1 MQDLIGSG
9 ALWVAIPI
17 AMLAGLVSFASPC
30 VLPLLPGYLGLLG
43 GAAESRSRGRVVA
56 GVLLF
61 TAGFG
66 ALFTLYGAAF
76 GQLGSW
82 LIRWQDPLLRALGVI
97 VILMGLLFTGL
108 FSRLQF
114 SRRLTLSP
122 RATLAGAPLLG
133 LVFGLGWTPCIGP
146 ALATISALSLG
157 TATATRGA
165 LLTFAYSLG
174 LGIPFLLAALGL
186 GWTARS
192 VAFLRRHIRVVNITG
207 GVLMVV
213 TGVLMVAGVWG
224 ALLSGLQSTIGGF
237 VTPI

>member
-1 MQDLIGSG
+1 MQDVIGSG
-9 ALWVAIPI
+9 ALWAAIPI

-30 VLPLLPGYLGLLG
+30 VLPLLPGYLGILG
-43 GAAESRSRGRVVA
+43 GAAETGSRGRMVA

-66 ALFTLYGAAF
+66 ALFTAYGAAF

-82 LIRWQDPLLRALGVI
+82 LIRWQDPLLRGLGVI
-97 VILMGLLFTGL
+97 VIVMGLLFTGL
-108 FSRLQF
+108 FARLQF
-114 SRRLTLSP
+114 SKKLQITPSRS
-122 RATLAGAPLLG
+122 LAGAPVLG

-157 TATATRGA
+157 TGTAARGA

-174 LGIPFLLAALGL
+174 LGLPFLLAALGL

-192 VAFLRRHIRVVNITG
+192 VAALRRHIRAVNIAG
-207 GVLMVV
+207 GAVMVA
-213 TGVLMVAGVWG
+213 TGVLMVSGLWG
-224 ALLSGLQSTIGGF
+224 ALLSSLQSVIGGF
-237 VTPI
+237 VTAV

>member
-1 MQDLIGSG
+1 MQDVIGSG
-9 ALWVAIPI
+9 ALWVAVPI

-43 GAAESRSRGRVVA
+43 GAAESRSRSRMVA
-56 GVLLF
+56 GVALF
-61 TAGFG
+61 TAGFA
-66 ALFTLYGAAF
+66 ALFTAYGAAF

-82 LIRWQDPLLRALGVI
+82 LVRWQDPLLRALGVLVI
-97 VILMGLLFTGL
+97 VMGLVFTGL

-122 RATLAGAPLLG
+122 RTTLAGAPLLG

-157 TATATRGA
+157 TGTAARGA

-174 LGIPFLLAALGL
+174 LGLPFLLAALGL
-186 GWTARS
+186 GWTTRS
-192 VAFLRRHIRVVNITG
+192 VAYLRRHIRAINLAG
-207 GVLMVV
+207 GAVMVL
-213 TGVLMVAGVWG
+213 TGVLMVIGVWG
-224 ALLSGLQSTIGGF
+224 ALLSGLQATIGGF
-237 VTPI
+237 VTPL